1 MMLSPFSM
9 FSPFGFGGY
18 GMGMGG
24 MGYSPL
30 MLMPRLITMMA
41 TAVIAVLAINA
52 LKNMFTEMGKAGA
65 GARSQAPAGGG
76 YSYDEESMSVC
87 RIQVGLLGMARD
99 LQKDLDQIADKAD
112 TSTDAGLH
120 YLMTEAV
127 LALLRNPEY
136 WVYACSASASE
147 RSPEAAEQRF
157 AALSMEERGKFQSE
171 TLSNVDAIKRAG
183 GTAAGASG
191 VTNEF
196 IVVTLLVAC
205 DGMLR
210 LPKVDSTQDLKAALS
225 LMGGLRQSQVAAVEV
240 LWTPQQEGDTL
251 TANDLMTDYPKLI
264 PL

>member
-1 MMLSPFSM
+1 MGFGLSPFGM

-18 GMGMGG
+18 GMGMG
-24 MGYSPL
+24 MSPV

-41 TAVIAVLAINA
+41 TAVIMVLAINA
-52 LKNMFTEMGKAGA
+52 LKNMFNNMGDAASG
-65 GARSQAPAGGG
+65 SNQQSMGGG
-76 YSYDEESMSVC
+76 YDYDDESMSVC

-99 LQKDLDQIADKAD
+99 LQKDLDQMADKAD

-120 YLMTEAV
+120 YLLTECV

-136 WVYACSASASE
+136 WVYASSASASE

-157 AALSMEERGKFQSE
+157 AALSMEERGKFQNE
-171 TLSNVDAIKRAG
+171 TLSNVDSIKRAG
-183 GTAAGASG
+183 GVAAETAAG
-191 VTNEF
+191 VTNEY

-205 DGMLR
+205 DGLLR
-210 LPKVDSTQDLKAALS
+210 LPKVESNADLKAALS

-251 TANDLMTDYPKLI
+251 TANEVMTDYPKLI